1 MGNRIA
7 LLLAIVLTIM
17 LTQNTSGQD
26 LSVHKWKERILVVKS
41 NEADNEVLQKQ
52 LEQFK
57 GAEAGLKE
65 RKLVLYVI
73 RDSEYD
79 FVDYTADLNRED
91 GQLKEGAIQRLF
103 KSSKD
108 FEVLLIG
115 LDGGVKL
122 RQTEILTRE
131 ELFRTID
138 AMPMRRSER
147 KNN

>member
-1 MGNRIA
+1 
-7 LLLAIVLTIM
+7 M

-147 KNN
+147 KNNWFSF

>member
-138 AMPMRRSER
+138 SMPMRRSDR

>member
-1 MGNRIA
+1 MGNRYA
-7 LLLAIVLTIM
+7 LLLTVVLTIM

-26 LSVHKWKERILVVKS
+26 LSVHKWKHRILVI
-41 NEADNEVLQKQ
+41 NANTADNELLQKQ

-57 GAEAGLKE
+57 GAESGLKE
-65 RKLVLYVI
+65 RKLVFYMI

-79 FVDYTADLNRED
+79 FVDYTADSNREA
-91 GQLKEGAIQRLF
+91 GQLKQGSIQRLF
-103 KSSKD
+103 KTSKS

-122 RQTEILTRE
+122 RQTEILTLE

-138 AMPMRRSER
+138 AMPMRTSER